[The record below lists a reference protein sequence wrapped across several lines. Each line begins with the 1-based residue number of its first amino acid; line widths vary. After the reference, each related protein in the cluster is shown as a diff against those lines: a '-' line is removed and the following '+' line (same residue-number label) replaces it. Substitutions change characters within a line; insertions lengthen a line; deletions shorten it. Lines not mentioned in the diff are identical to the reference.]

1 MPRDL
6 HDRARRRGEVER
18 IAAAAARRFEGGRAD
33 SIEQAID
40 AVMAMETIEPGRC
53 PLGRP
58 TVNQVRRHLQALAQ
72 ERLGLEGYRAE
83 LAAILAIAAEAMEL
97 LERRLPDCRTQLVGR
112 AAAGRL
118 DGEIRLH
125 IRASTRVP
133 IGVLAEALVSEGF
146 EEPRFEVVEARCGR
160 LDRLSFD
167 QDGVEVCVTR
177 CHPRQVTLAREDLVT
192 GRPVEVLELAELER
206 VIERLEA
213 GEDGFRAVR

>member
-1 MPRDL
+1 
-6 HDRARRRGEVER
+6 
-18 IAAAAARRFEGGRAD
+18 
-33 SIEQAID
+33 
-40 AVMAMETIEPGRC
+40 MALDPSDHR

-83 LAAILAIAAEAMEL
+83 LASILAIAAEAMEL
-97 LERRLPDCRTQLVGR
+97 LERRVPDCRTQLAGR

-118 DGEIRLH
+118 DGEVELH

-133 IGVLAEALVSEGF
+133 IGALAEAIVSEGF
-146 EEPRFEVVEARCGR
+146 EEPRFEVVDARCGR
-160 LDRLSFD
+160 LDRMRLD
-167 QDGVEVCVTR
+167 HEGVEVCITR

-192 GRPVEVLELAELER
+192 GRPIEVLDLAELER

>member
-6 HDRARRRGEVER
+6 HDRAQRRREVER

-40 AVMAMETIEPGRC
+40 AAMAMESSEPGHRR
-53 PLGRP
+53 LDRP
-58 TVNQVRRHLQALAQ
+58 TANQVRRHLQALAQ

-83 LAAILAIAAEAMEL
+83 LAAILRIASEAMEL
-97 LERRLPDCRTQLVGR
+97 LERRVPDCRTQLVGR

-118 DGEIRLH
+118 DGEVELH
-125 IRASTRVP
+125 IRAATRVP
-133 IGVLAEALVSEGF
+133 IGTLAEAIVSEGF

-160 LDRLSFD
+160 LDRLCFD
-167 QDGVEVCVTR
+167 QDGVEVRVTR

-206 VIERLEA
+206 VIEALDA
-213 GEDGFRAVR
+213 GEDGFRVVR